1 MNRGWVPARNK
12 KPTTRIKGQVEGT
25 VELEGVVR
33 LAEPRP
39 QFTPDHRENL
49 YFYRDLLKMCKNT
62 GAEPI
67 FIDACYNTTVHDG
80 PIGGQT
86 RVSLRNE
93 HMSYI
98 FTWFSLSAFTGWLWY
113 YKIFKRIMN
122 KKL

>member
-1 MNRGWVPARNK
+1 MNRGWVPASQK
-12 KPTTRIKGQVEGT
+12 KASTRMEGQTPGT
-25 VELEGVVR
+25 VVLEGVVR
-33 LAEPRP
+33 LGEARP
-39 QFTPDHRENL
+39 QFTPDHRDNM
-49 YFYRDLLKMCKNT
+49 YFYRDLLKMAKVT

-67 FIDACYNTTVHDG
+67 FIDACYNSTVKSG

-113 YKIFKRIMN
+113 VKIFKRIMS
-122 KKL
+122 KK